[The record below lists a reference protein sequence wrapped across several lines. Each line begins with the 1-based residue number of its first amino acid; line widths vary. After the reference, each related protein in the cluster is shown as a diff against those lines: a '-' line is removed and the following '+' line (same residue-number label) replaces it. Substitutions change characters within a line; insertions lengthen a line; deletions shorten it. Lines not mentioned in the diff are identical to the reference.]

1 MELHQ
6 ARPLKLHCTFRLEDV
21 GGMAARY
28 SGERRTA
35 ANFPLLD
42 CYQHILILD
51 RLFVLA
57 TEIAVV
63 SSNAPICGLVCGKL
77 PGIVNIAVHCRF
89 TVRPDGQVHRYIS
102 PRVHLG
108 ILTNPPLHLTLRRQS
123 DGSWKT

>member
-1 MELHQ
+1 MSFVERLLASSSPRPADLRSSFLYVELHQ
-6 ARPLKLHCTFRLEDV
+6 ARSLKLHCTFRLEDV

-57 TEIAVV
+57 TEVAVV

-77 PGIVNIAVHCRF
+77 PGIVNITVHCR
-89 TVRPDGQVHRYIS
+89 
-102 PRVHLG
+102 
-108 ILTNPPLHLTLRRQS
+108 
-123 DGSWKT
+123 